1 MKPEI
6 QNKILSL
13 QFGILISFA
22 DVKVRFSLIV
32 RLLKRAMIKIFKKEL
47 AGYFSGYMAYVS
59 AAAFSL
65 ICTLFLWFFDNDFN
79 IFNSG
84 NASLSSFFF
93 IAPWILLFMIPALT
107 MRTLAEEE
115 SSGTLQ
121 WLFTQPIRIS
131 GIVFGKF
138 LPVLIVILFALL
150 TTFGFVKTLENFVS
164 EGHQLDYGVFFS
176 GYLGLFLLGCSFAA
190 IGLFA
195 SSFAKNQV
203 AAYILSVFLCFVLF
217 YAFESLASYNLLGS
231 SDYFVQ
237 KLGMQVHYQ
246 QLLKGIVDTRDLVY
260 FVVIIALFLGLTHY
274 NLENKK

>member
-1 MKPEI
+1 
-6 QNKILSL
+6 
-13 QFGILISFA
+13 
-22 DVKVRFSLIV
+22 
-32 RLLKRAMIKIFKKEL
+32 MIKIFKKEL
-47 AGYFSGYMAYVS
+47 AGYFSSYMAYVS

-115 SSGTLQ
+115 STGTLQ

-138 LPVLIVILFALL
+138 LPVLVVILFALL
-150 TTFGFVKTLENFVS
+150 TTFGFIKTLENFVS
-164 EGHQLDYGVFFS
+164 EGQQLDYGVFFS

-231 SDYFVQ
+231 SDYFLQ

-274 NLENKK
+274 NLESKKLN

>member
-138 LPVLIVILFALL
+138 LPVLIVTLFALL